1 MGCSSS
7 PDAGERF
14 ATDESFVPRPKI
26 GLEDAAYTLR
36 PVRDP
41 SRVERGVTSELEI
54 KDANLI
60 KLLKN
65 EIGTC
70 PGIDF
75 NGKVVLMESPF
86 PAIVSYLTLTP
97 ITRPSCSKWLIRTH

>member
-1 MGCSSS
+1 MGGSSS

-14 ATDESFVPRPKI
+14 ATEESIVPSPKI
-26 GLEDAAYTLR
+26 VSEDAAYTLR
-36 PVRDP
+36 PVRD
-41 SRVERGVTSELEI
+41 SSKVERGVTRELET

-65 EIGTC
+65 EIGTY

-75 NGKVVLMESPF
+75 DGKVVLMESPF
-86 PAIVSYLTLTP
+86 PAIVSHPTLP
-97 ITRPSCSKWLIRTH
+97 AITWPSCSKWLTRTH